1 MGKDTHI
8 FSKNIVIFAKLIPK
22 SMNIAVIISFSLVIV
37 LLLVALIYSRRE
49 LRLSRA
55 ETATEREAARREA
68 DEQESKVEELQNRI
82 VALTAERG
90 EAQTEAERRAVRIEA
105 LETRLADQQR
115 AAEQEREELREQQRL
130 ATEQHKVESE
140 QMQKT
145 MQEQFRNLANDILEE
160 KSRLFRQTN
169 SESIE
174 QLLKP
179 FRDNIADF
187 KLRVET
193 IHRDD
198 VERHGA
204 LKNELKNLMELNRR
218 ITDETNNLTEAIRGN
233 SKVQGDMGE
242 MILTTILDHSN
253 LIRGEHYVVQSNL
266 KDEEG
271 NNLRPD
277 VILNLPEGKRV
288 IIDSKVSLTSY
299 LDYTRAETD
308 IERKSAMA
316 RHIESIRQHIKELS
330 SKEYQRLIDCTPDFV
345 LMFIPIESAFL
356 EAMRE
361 SRDDLWLEAYNRKVI
376 ISSPT
381 NLFAMLKLIDDLWQR
396 DHRNRSTER
405 IAKLGVKLYD
415 QFVRFV
421 GALEGVGKGLNDAKV
436 SYDEAYK
443 RLTSGND
450 NLVRNSERL
459 RQYGIN
465 PKKLLNP
472 NLLDEA
478 DDATAEGEN

>member
-1 MGKDTHI
+1 
-8 FSKNIVIFAKLIPK
+8 
-22 SMNIAVIISFSLVIV
+22 MNIALIISFSLVAV

-55 ETATEREAARREA
+55 ETATEREVARREA
-68 DEQESKVEELQNRI
+68 DEQAARAEELQRRI
-82 VALTAERG
+82 VELTAEKG
-90 EAQTEAERRAVRIEA
+90 EAQTESERRAVRIEA

-115 AAEQEREELREQQRL
+115 AFEHEREQEREQQRATAEQQR
-130 ATEQHKVESE
+130 AEQE
-140 QMQKT
+140 QLQKT

-160 KSRLFRQTN
+160 KSRVFRQTN

-179 FRDNIADF
+179 FRDNITDF
-187 KLRVET
+187 RLRVES

-198 VERHGA
+198 IERHGA
-204 LKNELKNLMELNRR
+204 LKNELKNLMDLNRR

-253 LIRGEHYVVQSNL
+253 LIKGEHYVVQANL

-288 IIDSKVSLTSY
+288 IIDSKVSLTAY
-299 LDYTRAETD
+299 LDYTRAETEA
-308 IERKSAMA
+308 ERASAMA

-330 SKEYQRLIDCTPDFV
+330 RKEYQRLLDCTPDFV

-361 SRDDLWLEAYNRKVI
+361 CRDDLWLEAYNRKVI
-376 ISSPT
+376 LSSPT
-381 NLFAMLKLIDDLWQR
+381 NLFAMLKLVDDLWQR
-396 DHRNRSTER
+396 DNRNRSTER
-405 IAKLGVKLYD
+405 IAQLGTKLYD

-421 GALEGVGKGLNDAKV
+421 GALEGVGKGLGDAQR

-465 PKKLLNP
+465 PKKLLNS
-472 NLLDEA
+472 NLLDA
-478 DDATAEGEN
+478 AEDSSEEQVE

>member
-1 MGKDTHI
+1 
-8 FSKNIVIFAKLIPK
+8 
-22 SMNIAVIISFSLVIV
+22 MNIALIISFSLVAV

-55 ETATEREAARREA
+55 ETATEREVARREA
-68 DEQESKVEELQNRI
+68 DEQAARAEELQRRI
-82 VALTAERG
+82 VELTAEKG
-90 EAQTEAERRAVRIEA
+90 EAQTESERRAVRIEA

-115 AAEQEREELREQQRL
+115 VFEQEREQEREQQR
-130 ATEQHKVESE
+130 ATAEQQRATAE
-140 QMQKT
+140 QQRAEQEQLQKT

-160 KSRLFRQTN
+160 KSRVFRQTN

-179 FRDNIADF
+179 FRDNITDF
-187 KLRVET
+187 RLRVES

-198 VERHGA
+198 LERHGA
-204 LKNELKNLMELNRR
+204 LKNELKNLMDLNRR

-253 LIRGEHYVVQSNL
+253 LIKGEHYVVQANL

-288 IIDSKVSLTSY
+288 IIDSKVSLTAY
-299 LDYTRAETD
+299 LDYTRAETEA
-308 IERKSAMA
+308 ERASAMT

-330 SKEYQRLIDCTPDFV
+330 RKEYHRLLDCTPDFV

-361 SRDDLWLEAYNRKVI
+361 CRDDLWLEAYNRKVI
-376 ISSPT
+376 LSSPT
-381 NLFAMLKLIDDLWQR
+381 NLFAMLKLVDDLWQR
-396 DHRNRSTER
+396 DNRNRSTER
-405 IAKLGVKLYD
+405 IAQLGTKLYD

-421 GALEGVGKGLNDAKV
+421 GALEGVGKGLGDAQR

-465 PKKLLNP
+465 PKKLLNS
-472 NLLDEA
+472 NLLDA
-478 DDATAEGEN
+478 AEDSSEEQVE

>member
-1 MGKDTHI
+1 
-8 FSKNIVIFAKLIPK
+8 
-22 SMNIAVIISFSLVIV
+22 MNIAVIISISLVLL

-55 ETATEREAARREA
+55 ETAIERENARKEA
-68 DEQESKVEELQNRI
+68 DEQLLKVEELQSRI
-82 VALTAERG
+82 VDLTAEKG
-90 EAQTEAERRAVRIEA
+90 EVQTEAERRAVRIEA
-105 LETRLADQQR
+105 LEMRLADQQR
-115 AAEQEREELREQQRL
+115 AFDQEREEIREQQR
-130 ATEQHKVESE
+130 AAAEQQKSETE

-179 FRDNIADF
+179 FRENIADF

-253 LIRGEHYVVQSNL
+253 LIKGEHYVVQANI

-288 IIDSKVSLTSY
+288 IIDSKVSLTAY
-299 LDYTRAETD
+299 LDYTRAETAV
-308 IERKSAMA
+308 ERTAAMA

-330 SKEYQRLIDCTPDFV
+330 RKEYQRLLDCTPDFV

-361 SRDDLWLEAYNRKVI
+361 CRDDLWLEAYNRKVI
-376 ISSPT
+376 LSSPT
-381 NLFAMLKLIDDLWQR
+381 NLFAMLKLVDDLWQR
-396 DHRNRSTER
+396 DNRNRNTER
-405 IAKLGVKLYD
+405 IAQLGVKLYD
-415 QFVRFV
+415 QFVKFV
-421 GALEGVGKGLNDAKV
+421 AAMDGVGKGIGEAQR

-459 RQYGIN
+459 RQYGI
-465 PKKLLNP
+465 KAKQTLNP
-472 NLLDEA
+472 SLIAAATDEEDEDGA
-478 DDATAEGEN
+478 NEE

>member
-1 MGKDTHI
+1 
-8 FSKNIVIFAKLIPK
+8 
-22 SMNIAVIISFSLVIV
+22 
-37 LLLVALIYSRRE
+37 
-49 LRLSRA
+49 
-55 ETATEREAARREA
+55 
-68 DEQESKVEELQNRI
+68 VE
-82 VALTAERG
+82 LTAEKG
-90 EAQTEAERRAVRIEA
+90 EVQTEAERRAVRIEA

-115 AAEQEREELREQQRL
+115 AFEQEREQEREQQR
-130 ATEQHKVESE
+130 ATAELQRAEQE
-140 QMQKT
+140 QLQKT

-160 KSRLFRQTN
+160 KSRVFRQTN

-179 FRDNIADF
+179 FRDNITDF
-187 KLRVET
+187 RLRVES

-198 VERHGA
+198 LERHGA
-204 LKNELKNLMELNRR
+204 LKNELRNLMDLNRR

-253 LIRGEHYVVQSNL
+253 LIKGEHYVVQANL

-277 VILNLPEGKRV
+277 VILNLPDGKRV
-288 IIDSKVSLTSY
+288 IIDSKVSLTAY
-299 LDYTRAETD
+299 LDYTRAETEA
-308 IERKSAMA
+308 ERASAMA

-330 SKEYQRLIDCTPDFV
+330 RKEYHRLLDCTPDFV

-361 SRDDLWLEAYNRKVI
+361 CRDDLWLEAYNRKVI
-376 ISSPT
+376 LSSPT
-381 NLFAMLKLIDDLWQR
+381 NLFAMLKLVDDLWQR
-396 DHRNRSTER
+396 DNRNRSTER
-405 IAKLGVKLYD
+405 IAQLGTKLYD

-421 GALEGVGKGLNDAKV
+421 GALEGVGKGLGDAQR

-465 PKKLLNP
+465 PKKLLNS
-472 NLLDEA
+472 NLLDA
-478 DDATAEGEN
+478 AEDSSEEQVE

>member
-1 MGKDTHI
+1 
-8 FSKNIVIFAKLIPK
+8 
-22 SMNIAVIISFSLVIV
+22 MNIALIISFSLVAV

-55 ETATEREAARREA
+55 ETATEREVARREA
-68 DEQESKVEELQNRI
+68 DEQAARAEELQRRI
-82 VALTAERG
+82 VELTAEKG

-115 AAEQEREELREQQRL
+115 AFEQEREQEREQQR
-130 ATEQHKVESE
+130 ATAEQQRAE
-140 QMQKT
+140 QEQLQKT

-160 KSRLFRQTN
+160 KSRVFRQTN

-179 FRDNIADF
+179 FRDNITDF
-187 KLRVET
+187 RLRVES

-198 VERHGA
+198 LERHGA
-204 LKNELKNLMELNRR
+204 LKNELKNLMDLNRR

-253 LIRGEHYVVQSNL
+253 LIKGEHYVVQANL

-288 IIDSKVSLTSY
+288 IIDSKVSLTAY
-299 LDYTRAETD
+299 LDYTRAETEA
-308 IERKSAMA
+308 ERASAMA

-330 SKEYQRLIDCTPDFV
+330 RKEYHRLLDCTPDFV

-361 SRDDLWLEAYNRKVI
+361 CRDDLWLEAYNRKVI
-376 ISSPT
+376 LSSPT
-381 NLFAMLKLIDDLWQR
+381 NLFAMLKLVDDLWQR
-396 DHRNRSTER
+396 DNRNRSTER
-405 IAKLGVKLYD
+405 IAQLGTKLYD

-421 GALEGVGKGLNDAKV
+421 GALEGVGKGLGDAQR

-465 PKKLLNP
+465 PKKLLNS
-472 NLLDEA
+472 NLLDA
-478 DDATAEGEN
+478 AEDSSGEQVE

>member
-1 MGKDTHI
+1 
-8 FSKNIVIFAKLIPK
+8 
-22 SMNIAVIISFSLVIV
+22 MNIALIISFSLVAV

-55 ETATEREAARREA
+55 ETATEREVARREA
-68 DEQESKVEELQNRI
+68 DEQAARAEELQRRI
-82 VALTAERG
+82 VELTAEKG
-90 EAQTEAERRAVRIEA
+90 EAQTESERRAVRIEA

-115 AAEQEREELREQQRL
+115 VFEQEREQEREQQR
-130 ATEQHKVESE
+130 ATAEQQRAE
-140 QMQKT
+140 QEQLQKT

-160 KSRLFRQTN
+160 KSRVFRQTN

-179 FRDNIADF
+179 FRDNITDF
-187 KLRVET
+187 RLRVES

-198 VERHGA
+198 LERHGA
-204 LKNELKNLMELNRR
+204 LKNELKNLMDLNRR

-253 LIRGEHYVVQSNL
+253 LIKGEHYVVQANL

-288 IIDSKVSLTSY
+288 IIDSKVSLTAY
-299 LDYTRAETD
+299 LDYTRAETEA
-308 IERKSAMA
+308 ERASAMA
-316 RHIESIRQHIKELS
+316 RHIESIRLHIKELS
-330 SKEYQRLIDCTPDFV
+330 RKEYHRLLDCTPDFV

-361 SRDDLWLEAYNRKVI
+361 CRDDLWLEAYNRKVI
-376 ISSPT
+376 LSSPT
-381 NLFAMLKLIDDLWQR
+381 NLFAMLKLVDDLWQR
-396 DHRNRSTER
+396 DNRNRSTER
-405 IAKLGVKLYD
+405 IAQLGTKLYD

-421 GALEGVGKGLNDAKV
+421 GALEGVGKGLGDAQR

-465 PKKLLNP
+465 PKKLLNS
-472 NLLDEA
+472 NLLDA
-478 DDATAEGEN
+478 AEDSSEEQVE

>member
-1 MGKDTHI
+1 
-8 FSKNIVIFAKLIPK
+8 
-22 SMNIAVIISFSLVIV
+22 MNIALIISFSLVAV

-55 ETATEREAARREA
+55 ETANEREVARREA
-68 DEQESKVEELQNRI
+68 DEQAARAEELQRRI
-82 VALTAERG
+82 VELTAEKG

-115 AAEQEREELREQQRL
+115 AFEQEREQEREQQR
-130 ATEQHKVESE
+130 ATAEQQRAE
-140 QMQKT
+140 QEQLQKT

-160 KSRLFRQTN
+160 KSRVFRQTN

-179 FRDNIADF
+179 FRDNITDF
-187 KLRVET
+187 RLRVES

-198 VERHGA
+198 LERHGA
-204 LKNELKNLMELNRR
+204 LKNELKNLMDLNRR

-253 LIRGEHYVVQSNL
+253 LIKGEHYVVQANL

-288 IIDSKVSLTSY
+288 IIDSKVSLTAY
-299 LDYTRAETD
+299 LDYTRAETEA
-308 IERKSAMA
+308 ERASAMT

-330 SKEYQRLIDCTPDFV
+330 RKEYHRLLDCTPDFV

-361 SRDDLWLEAYNRKVI
+361 CRDDLWLEAYNRKVI
-376 ISSPT
+376 LSSPT
-381 NLFAMLKLIDDLWQR
+381 NLFAMLKLVDDLWQR
-396 DHRNRSTER
+396 DNRNRSTER
-405 IAKLGVKLYD
+405 IAQLGTKLYD

-421 GALEGVGKGLNDAKV
+421 GALEGVGKGLGDAQR

-465 PKKLLNP
+465 PKKLLNS
-472 NLLDEA
+472 NLLDA
-478 DDATAEGEN
+478 AEDSSGEQVE

>member
-1 MGKDTHI
+1 
-8 FSKNIVIFAKLIPK
+8 
-22 SMNIAVIISFSLVIV
+22 MNIALIISFLLIVV
-37 LLLVALIYSRRE
+37 LLLAALIYSRRE

-55 ETATEREAARREA
+55 ETVAERDAARRDA
-68 DEQESKVEELQNRI
+68 DEMSARAEELQSRI
-82 VALTAERG
+82 LELTAEKG
-90 EAQTEAERRAVRIEA
+90 EVQTEAERRAVRIEA

-115 AAEQEREELREQQRL
+115 AFEQEREQEREQQRT
-130 ATEQHKVESE
+130 ATEQQRSEME
-140 QMQKT
+140 QMQKA

-179 FRDNIADF
+179 FRDNITDF
-187 KLRVET
+187 RLRVES

-198 VERHGA
+198 LERHGA
-204 LKNELKNLMELNRR
+204 LKNELKNLMDLNRR

-253 LIRGEHYVVQSNL
+253 LIKGEHYVVQANL

-277 VILNLPEGKRV
+277 VILNLPDGKRV
-288 IIDSKVSLTSY
+288 IIDSKVSLTAY
-299 LDYTRAETD
+299 LDYTRAD
-308 IERKSAMA
+308 NDADRASAMA

-330 SKEYQRLIDCTPDFV
+330 RKEYHRLLDCTPDFV

-361 SRDDLWLEAYNRKVI
+361 CRDDLWLEAYNRKVI
-376 ISSPT
+376 LSSPT
-381 NLFAMLKLIDDLWQR
+381 NLFAMLKLVDDLWQR
-396 DHRNRSTER
+396 DNRNRSTER
-405 IAKLGVKLYD
+405 IAQLGVKLYD

-421 GALEGVGKGLNDAKV
+421 GALEGVGKGLGDAQR
-436 SYDEAYK
+436 SYDEAYR
-443 RLTSGND
+443 RLTTGND

-465 PKKLLNP
+465 PKKLLNS
-472 NLLDEA
+472 NLLDA
-478 DDATAEGEN
+478 AEDQTE

>member
-1 MGKDTHI
+1 
-8 FSKNIVIFAKLIPK
+8 
-22 SMNIAVIISFSLVIV
+22 MNIALIISFSLVAV

-55 ETATEREAARREA
+55 ETATEREVARREA
-68 DEQESKVEELQNRI
+68 DEQAARAEELQRRI
-82 VALTAERG
+82 VELTAEKG

-115 AAEQEREELREQQRL
+115 AFEQEREQEREQQR
-130 ATEQHKVESE
+130 ATAEQQRAENE
-140 QMQKT
+140 QLQKT

-160 KSRLFRQTN
+160 KSRVFRQTN

-179 FRDNIADF
+179 FRDNITDF
-187 KLRVET
+187 RLRVES

-198 VERHGA
+198 LERHGA
-204 LKNELKNLMELNRR
+204 LKNELKNLMDLNRR

-253 LIRGEHYVVQSNL
+253 LIKGEHYVVQTNL
-266 KDEEG
+266 KDEAG

-288 IIDSKVSLTSY
+288 IIDSKVSLTAY
-299 LDYTRAETD
+299 LDYTRAETEA
-308 IERKSAMA
+308 ERASAMA

-330 SKEYQRLIDCTPDFV
+330 RKEYHRLLDCTPDFV

-361 SRDDLWLEAYNRKVI
+361 CRDDLWLEAYNRKVI
-376 ISSPT
+376 LSSPT
-381 NLFAMLKLIDDLWQR
+381 NLFAMLKLVDDLWQR
-396 DHRNRSTER
+396 DNRNRSTER
-405 IAKLGVKLYD
+405 IAQLGTKLYD

-421 GALEGVGKGLNDAKV
+421 GALEGVGKGLGDAQR

-465 PKKLLNP
+465 PKKLLNS
-472 NLLDEA
+472 NLLDA
-478 DDATAEGEN
+478 AEDSSEEQVE

>member
-1 MGKDTHI
+1 
-8 FSKNIVIFAKLIPK
+8 
-22 SMNIAVIISFSLVIV
+22 MNIALIISFSLVAV

-55 ETATEREAARREA
+55 ETATEREVARREA
-68 DEQESKVEELQNRI
+68 DEQAARAEELQRRI
-82 VALTAERG
+82 VELTAEKG
-90 EAQTEAERRAVRIEA
+90 EVQTEAERRTVRIEA

-115 AAEQEREELREQQRL
+115 AFEQEREQEREQQR
-130 ATEQHKVESE
+130 ATAEQQRAE
-140 QMQKT
+140 QEQLQKT

-160 KSRLFRQTN
+160 KSRVFRQTN

-179 FRDNIADF
+179 FRDNITDF
-187 KLRVET
+187 RLRVES

-198 VERHGA
+198 LERHGA
-204 LKNELKNLMELNRR
+204 LKNELKNLMDLNRR

-253 LIRGEHYVVQSNL
+253 LIKGEHYVVQANL

-288 IIDSKVSLTSY
+288 IIDSKVSLTAY
-299 LDYTRAETD
+299 LDYTRAETEA
-308 IERKSAMA
+308 ERASAMT

-330 SKEYQRLIDCTPDFV
+330 RKEYHRLLDCTPDFV

-361 SRDDLWLEAYNRKVI
+361 CRDDLWLEAYNRKVI
-376 ISSPT
+376 LSSPT
-381 NLFAMLKLIDDLWQR
+381 NLFAMLKLVDDLWQR
-396 DHRNRSTER
+396 DNRNRSTER
-405 IAKLGVKLYD
+405 IAQLGTKLYD

-421 GALEGVGKGLNDAKV
+421 GALEGVGKGLGDAQR

-465 PKKLLNP
+465 PKKLLNS
-472 NLLDEA
+472 NLLDA
-478 DDATAEGEN
+478 AEDSSGEQVE

>member
-1 MGKDTHI
+1 
-8 FSKNIVIFAKLIPK
+8 
-22 SMNIAVIISFSLVIV
+22 MNIALIISFSLVAV

-55 ETATEREAARREA
+55 ETATEREVARREA
-68 DEQESKVEELQNRI
+68 DEQAARAEELQRRI
-82 VALTAERG
+82 VELTAEKG
-90 EAQTEAERRAVRIEA
+90 EAQTESERRAVRIEA

-115 AAEQEREELREQQRL
+115 AFEQEREQEREQQR
-130 ATEQHKVESE
+130 ATAEQQRAE
-140 QMQKT
+140 QEQLQKT

-160 KSRLFRQTN
+160 KSRVFRQTN

-179 FRDNIADF
+179 FRDNITDF
-187 KLRVET
+187 RLRIES

-198 VERHGA
+198 LERHGA
-204 LKNELKNLMELNRR
+204 LKNELKNLMDLNRR

-253 LIRGEHYVVQSNL
+253 LIKGEHYVVQANL

-288 IIDSKVSLTSY
+288 IIDSKVSLTAY
-299 LDYTRAETD
+299 LDYTRAETEA
-308 IERKSAMA
+308 ERASAMA

-330 SKEYQRLIDCTPDFV
+330 RKEYHRLLDCTPDFV

-361 SRDDLWLEAYNRKVI
+361 CRDDLWLEAYNRKVI
-376 ISSPT
+376 LSSPT
-381 NLFAMLKLIDDLWQR
+381 NLFAMLKLVDDLWQR
-396 DHRNRSTER
+396 DNRNRSTER
-405 IAKLGVKLYD
+405 IAQLGTKLYD

-421 GALEGVGKGLNDAKV
+421 GALEGVGKGLGDAQR

-465 PKKLLNP
+465 PKKLLNS
-472 NLLDEA
+472 NLLDA
-478 DDATAEGEN
+478 AEDSSEEQVE

>member
-1 MGKDTHI
+1 
-8 FSKNIVIFAKLIPK
+8 
-22 SMNIAVIISFSLVIV
+22 MNIALIISFSLVAV

-55 ETATEREAARREA
+55 ETATEREVARREA
-68 DEQESKVEELQNRI
+68 DEQAARAEELQRRI
-82 VALTAERG
+82 VELTAEKG
-90 EAQTEAERRAVRIEA
+90 EVQTEAERRAVRIEA

-115 AAEQEREELREQQRL
+115 AFEQEREQEREQQR
-130 ATEQHKVESE
+130 ATAEQQRAE
-140 QMQKT
+140 QEQLQKT

-160 KSRLFRQTN
+160 KSRVFRQTN

-179 FRDNIADF
+179 FRDNITDF
-187 KLRVET
+187 RLRVES

-198 VERHGA
+198 LERHGA
-204 LKNELKNLMELNRR
+204 LKNELKNLMDLNRR

-253 LIRGEHYVVQSNL
+253 LIKGEHYVVQANL

-288 IIDSKVSLTSY
+288 IIDSKVSLTAY
-299 LDYTRAETD
+299 LDYTRAETEA
-308 IERKSAMA
+308 ERASAMA

-330 SKEYQRLIDCTPDFV
+330 RKEYHRLLDCTPDFV

-361 SRDDLWLEAYNRKVI
+361 CRDDLWLEAYNRKVI
-376 ISSPT
+376 LSSPT
-381 NLFAMLKLIDDLWQR
+381 NLFAMLKLVDDLWQR
-396 DHRNRSTER
+396 DNRNRSTER
-405 IAKLGVKLYD
+405 IAQLGTKLYD

-421 GALEGVGKGLNDAKV
+421 GALEGVGKGLGDAQR

-465 PKKLLNP
+465 PKKLLNS
-472 NLLDEA
+472 NLLDA
-478 DDATAEGEN
+478 AEDSSGELVE

>member
-1 MGKDTHI
+1 
-8 FSKNIVIFAKLIPK
+8 
-22 SMNIAVIISFSLVIV
+22 MNIALIISFSIVVV

-49 LRLSRA
+49 LRQSRA
-55 ETATEREAARREA
+55 ETATEREVARREA
-68 DEQESKVEELQNRI
+68 DEQAARAEELQERI
-82 VALTAERG
+82 VELTAAKG

-105 LETRLADQQR
+105 LEARLEDQQR
-115 AAEQEREELREQQRL
+115 AFEQEREEQREQQRV
-130 ATEQHKVESE
+130 AAEQQRAEQEQLQKV
-140 QMQKT
+140 
-145 MQEQFRNLANDILEE
+145 MQEQFRNLASDILEE

-253 LIRGEHYVVQSNL
+253 LIKGEHYVVQANL
-266 KDEEG
+266 KDEAG

-288 IIDSKVSLTSY
+288 VIDSKVSLTAY

-308 IERKSAMA
+308 VERTSAMA

-330 SKEYQRLIDCTPDFV
+330 RKEYQRLLDCTPDFV
-345 LMFIPIESAFL
+345 LMFVPIESAFL

-361 SRDDLWLEAYNRKVI
+361 CRDDLWLEAYNRKVI
-376 ISSPT
+376 LSSPT
-381 NLFAMLKLIDDLWQR
+381 NLFAMLKLVDDLWQR
-396 DHRNRSTER
+396 DNRNRSTER
-405 IAKLGVKLYD
+405 IAQLGTKLYD

-421 GALEGVGKGLNDAKV
+421 GALEGVGKGLGEAQRN
-436 SYDEAYK
+436 YDEAYK

-465 PKKLLNP
+465 PKKLLNA
-472 NLLDEA
+472 NLLDA
-478 DDATAEGEN
+478 AEESAEVSSESAES

>member
-1 MGKDTHI
+1 
-8 FSKNIVIFAKLIPK
+8 
-22 SMNIAVIISFSLVIV
+22 MNIALIISFSLVAV

-55 ETATEREAARREA
+55 ETATEREVARREA
-68 DEQESKVEELQNRI
+68 DEQAARAEELQRRI
-82 VALTAERG
+82 VELTAEKG
-90 EAQTEAERRAVRIEA
+90 EVQTESERRAVRIEA

-115 AAEQEREELREQQRL
+115 AFEQEREQEREQQR
-130 ATEQHKVESE
+130 ATAEQQRAE
-140 QMQKT
+140 QEQLQKT

-160 KSRLFRQTN
+160 KSRVFRQTN

-179 FRDNIADF
+179 FRDNITDF
-187 KLRVET
+187 RLRVES

-198 VERHGA
+198 LERHGA
-204 LKNELKNLMELNRR
+204 LKNELKNLMDLNRR

-253 LIRGEHYVVQSNL
+253 LIKGEHYVVQANL

-277 VILNLPEGKRV
+277 VILNLPDGKRV
-288 IIDSKVSLTSY
+288 IIDSKVSLTAY
-299 LDYTRAETD
+299 LDYTRAETEA
-308 IERKSAMA
+308 ERASAMA

-330 SKEYQRLIDCTPDFV
+330 RKEYHRLLDCTPDFV

-361 SRDDLWLEAYNRKVI
+361 CRDDLWLEAYNRKVI
-376 ISSPT
+376 LSSPT
-381 NLFAMLKLIDDLWQR
+381 NLFAMLKLVDDLWQR
-396 DHRNRSTER
+396 DNRNRSTER
-405 IAKLGVKLYD
+405 IAQLGTKLYD

-421 GALEGVGKGLNDAKV
+421 GALEGVGKGLGDAQR

-465 PKKLLNP
+465 PKKLLNS
-472 NLLDEA
+472 NLLDA
-478 DDATAEGEN
+478 AEDSSGEQVE

>member
-1 MGKDTHI
+1 
-8 FSKNIVIFAKLIPK
+8 
-22 SMNIAVIISFSLVIV
+22 MNIAIIISFSVVVV
-37 LLLVALIYSRRE
+37 LLLVALIYSRSE
-49 LRLSRA
+49 LRAARA
-55 ETATEREAARREA
+55 ETSAEREAARREA
-68 DEQESKVEELQNRI
+68 DEQEQKVDELQARI
-82 VALTAERG
+82 VELTAEKG
-90 EAQTEAERRAVRIEA
+90 EVQTEAERRAVRIEA

-115 AAEQEREELREQQRL
+115 AADSEREQQR
-130 ATEQHKVESE
+130 EQQQLMAE
-140 QMQKT
+140 QQKAEAEQLQRT

-179 FRDNIADF
+179 FRDNITDF
-187 KLRVET
+187 RLRVES

-253 LIRGEHYVVQSNL
+253 LIKGEHYVVQANL

-288 IIDSKVSLTSY
+288 VIDSKVSLTAY
-299 LDYTRAETD
+299 LDYTRAENEA
-308 IERKSAMA
+308 ERASAMA

-330 SKEYQRLIDCTPDFV
+330 SKSYQRLLDCTPDFV
-345 LMFIPIESAFL
+345 LMFVPIESAFL

-361 SRDDLWLEAYNRKVI
+361 CRDDLWLEAYNRKVI
-376 ISSPT
+376 LSSPT
-381 NLFAMLKLIDDLWQR
+381 NLFAMLKLVDDLWQR
-396 DHRNRSTER
+396 DNRNRNTER
-405 IAKLGVKLYD
+405 IAQLGVKLYD

-421 GALEGVGKGLNDAKV
+421 GALEGVGKGLKDAQS
-436 SYDEAYK
+436 SYEEAHK

-459 RQYGIN
+459 RQYGIK
-465 PKKLLNP
+465 PKQLLNT
-472 NLLDEA
+472 NLLDAAEA
-478 DDATAEGEN
+478 QDE

>member
-1 MGKDTHI
+1 
-8 FSKNIVIFAKLIPK
+8 
-22 SMNIAVIISFSLVIV
+22 MNIALIISFSLVAV

-55 ETATEREAARREA
+55 ETATEREVARREA
-68 DEQESKVEELQNRI
+68 DEQAARAEELQRRI
-82 VALTAERG
+82 VELTAEKG

-115 AAEQEREELREQQRL
+115 AFEQEREQEREQQR
-130 ATEQHKVESE
+130 ATAELQRAEQE
-140 QMQKT
+140 QLQKT

-179 FRDNIADF
+179 FRDNITDF
-187 KLRVET
+187 RLKVES
-193 IHRDD
+193 IHRDE

-253 LIRGEHYVVQSNL
+253 LIKGEHYVVQANL

-288 IIDSKVSLTSY
+288 IIDSKVSLTAY
-299 LDYTRAETD
+299 LDYTRAENAAD
-308 IERKSAMA
+308 RALAMT

-330 SKEYQRLIDCTPDFV
+330 RKEYHRLLDCTPDFV

-361 SRDDLWLEAYNRKVI
+361 CRDDLWLEAYNRKVI
-376 ISSPT
+376 LSSPT
-381 NLFAMLKLIDDLWQR
+381 NLFAMLKLVDDLWQR
-396 DHRNRSTER
+396 DNRNRSTER
-405 IAKLGVKLYD
+405 IAQLGTKLYD

-421 GALEGVGKGLNDAKV
+421 GALEGVGKGLGEAQR

-465 PKKLLNP
+465 PKKLLNS
-472 NLLDEA
+472 NLLDA
-478 DDATAEGEN
+478 AEDSSEEQVE

>member
-1 MGKDTHI
+1 
-8 FSKNIVIFAKLIPK
+8 
-22 SMNIAVIISFSLVIV
+22 MNIALIISFSIVVV

-49 LRLSRA
+49 LRQSRA
-55 ETATEREAARREA
+55 ETATEREVARREA
-68 DEQESKVEELQNRI
+68 DEQAVRAEELQERI
-82 VALTAERG
+82 VELTAAKG

-105 LETRLADQQR
+105 LEARLEDQQR
-115 AAEQEREELREQQRL
+115 AFEQEREEQREQQRV
-130 ATEQHKVESE
+130 AAEQQRAEQEQLQKV
-140 QMQKT
+140 
-145 MQEQFRNLANDILEE
+145 MQEQFRNLASDILEE
-160 KSRLFRQTN
+160 KSRVFRQTN

-253 LIRGEHYVVQSNL
+253 LIKGEHYVVQANL
-266 KDEEG
+266 KDEAG

-288 IIDSKVSLTSY
+288 VIDSKVSLTAY

-308 IERKSAMA
+308 VERTSAMA

-330 SKEYQRLIDCTPDFV
+330 RKEYQRLLDCTPDFV
-345 LMFIPIESAFL
+345 LMFVPIESAFL

-361 SRDDLWLEAYNRKVI
+361 CRDDLWLEAYNRKVI
-376 ISSPT
+376 LSSPT
-381 NLFAMLKLIDDLWQR
+381 NLFAMLKLVDDLWQR
-396 DHRNRSTER
+396 DNRNRSTER
-405 IAKLGVKLYD
+405 IAQLGVKLYD

-421 GALEGVGKGLNDAKV
+421 GALEGVGKGLGEAQRN
-436 SYDEAYK
+436 YDEAYK

-465 PKKLLNP
+465 PKKLLNA
-472 NLLDEA
+472 NLLDA
-478 DDATAEGEN
+478 AEESAEVSSESAES

>member
-1 MGKDTHI
+1 
-8 FSKNIVIFAKLIPK
+8 
-22 SMNIAVIISFSLVIV
+22 MNIALIISFSLVAV

-55 ETATEREAARREA
+55 ETATEREVARREA
-68 DEQESKVEELQNRI
+68 DEQAARAEELQRRI
-82 VALTAERG
+82 VELTAEKG
-90 EAQTEAERRAVRIEA
+90 EAQTESERRAVRIEA

-115 AAEQEREELREQQRL
+115 AFEQEREQEREQQR
-130 ATEQHKVESE
+130 ATAEQQRAE
-140 QMQKT
+140 QEQLQKT

-160 KSRLFRQTN
+160 KSRVFRQTN

-179 FRDNIADF
+179 FRDNITDF
-187 KLRVET
+187 RLRVES

-198 VERHGA
+198 LERHGA
-204 LKNELKNLMELNRR
+204 LKNELKNLMDLNRR

-253 LIRGEHYVVQSNL
+253 LIKGEHYVVQANL

-288 IIDSKVSLTSY
+288 IIDSKVSLTAY
-299 LDYTRAETD
+299 LDYTRAETEA
-308 IERKSAMA
+308 ERASAMT

-330 SKEYQRLIDCTPDFV
+330 RKEYHRLLDCTPDFV

-361 SRDDLWLEAYNRKVI
+361 CRDDLWLEAYNRKVI
-376 ISSPT
+376 LSSPT
-381 NLFAMLKLIDDLWQR
+381 NLFAMLKLVDDLWQR
-396 DHRNRSTER
+396 DNRNRSTER
-405 IAKLGVKLYD
+405 IAQLGTKLYD

-421 GALEGVGKGLNDAKV
+421 GALEGVGKGLGDAQR

-465 PKKLLNP
+465 PKKLLNS
-472 NLLDEA
+472 NLLDA
-478 DDATAEGEN
+478 AEDSSEEQVG

>member
-1 MGKDTHI
+1 
-8 FSKNIVIFAKLIPK
+8 
-22 SMNIAVIISFSLVIV
+22 MNIALIISFSLVAV

-55 ETATEREAARREA
+55 ETATEREVARREA
-68 DEQESKVEELQNRI
+68 DEQAARAEELQRRI
-82 VALTAERG
+82 VELTAEKG
-90 EAQTEAERRAVRIEA
+90 EAQTESERRAVRIEA

-115 AAEQEREELREQQRL
+115 AFEQEREQEREQQR
-130 ATEQHKVESE
+130 ATAEQQRAE
-140 QMQKT
+140 QEQLQKT

-160 KSRLFRQTN
+160 KSRVFRQTN

-179 FRDNIADF
+179 FRDNITDF
-187 KLRVET
+187 RLRVES

-198 VERHGA
+198 LERHGA
-204 LKNELKNLMELNRR
+204 LKNELKNLMDLNRR

-253 LIRGEHYVVQSNL
+253 LIKGEHYVVQANL

-288 IIDSKVSLTSY
+288 IIDSKVSLTAY
-299 LDYTRAETD
+299 LDYTRAETEA
-308 IERKSAMA
+308 ERASAMA

-330 SKEYQRLIDCTPDFV
+330 RKEYQRLLDCTPDFV
-345 LMFIPIESAFL
+345 LMFVPIESAFL

-361 SRDDLWLEAYNRKVI
+361 CRDDLWLEAYNRKVI
-376 ISSPT
+376 LSSPT
-381 NLFAMLKLIDDLWQR
+381 NLFAMLKLVDDLWQR
-396 DHRNRSTER
+396 DNRNRSTER
-405 IAKLGVKLYD
+405 IAQLGTKLYD

-421 GALEGVGKGLNDAKV
+421 GALEGVGKGLGDAQR

-465 PKKLLNP
+465 PKKLLNS
-472 NLLDEA
+472 NLLDA
-478 DDATAEGEN
+478 AEDSSEEQVE

>member
-1 MGKDTHI
+1 
-8 FSKNIVIFAKLIPK
+8 
-22 SMNIAVIISFSLVIV
+22 MNIALIISFSLVAV

-55 ETATEREAARREA
+55 ETATEREVARREA
-68 DEQESKVEELQNRI
+68 DEQAARAEELQNRI
-82 VALTAERG
+82 VELTAEKG

-115 AAEQEREELREQQRL
+115 AFEQEREQEREQQR
-130 ATEQHKVESE
+130 ATAEQQRAENE
-140 QMQKT
+140 QLQKT

-160 KSRLFRQTN
+160 KSRVFRQTN

-179 FRDNIADF
+179 FRDNITDF
-187 KLRVET
+187 RLRVES

-198 VERHGA
+198 LERHGA
-204 LKNELKNLMELNRR
+204 LKNELKNLMDLNRR

-253 LIRGEHYVVQSNL
+253 LIKGEHYVVQANL

-288 IIDSKVSLTSY
+288 IIDSKVSLTAY
-299 LDYTRAETD
+299 LDYTRAETEA
-308 IERKSAMA
+308 ERASAMA

-330 SKEYQRLIDCTPDFV
+330 RKEYHRLLDCTPDFV

-361 SRDDLWLEAYNRKVI
+361 CRDDLWLEAYNRKVI
-376 ISSPT
+376 LSSPT
-381 NLFAMLKLIDDLWQR
+381 NLFAMLKLVDDLWQR
-396 DHRNRSTER
+396 DNRNRSTER
-405 IAKLGVKLYD
+405 IAQLGTKLYD

-421 GALEGVGKGLNDAKV
+421 GALEGVGKGLGDAQR

-465 PKKLLNP
+465 PKKLLNS
-472 NLLDEA
+472 NLLDA
-478 DDATAEGEN
+478 AEDSSGEQVE

>member
-1 MGKDTHI
+1 
-8 FSKNIVIFAKLIPK
+8 
-22 SMNIAVIISFSLVIV
+22 
-37 LLLVALIYSRRE
+37 LIYSRRE

-55 ETATEREAARREA
+55 ETATEREVARREA
-68 DEQESKVEELQNRI
+68 DEQAARAEELQRRI
-82 VALTAERG
+82 VELTAEKG
-90 EAQTEAERRAVRIEA
+90 EVQTEAERRAVRIEA

-115 AAEQEREELREQQRL
+115 AFESEREQEREQQRATAEQQR
-130 ATEQHKVESE
+130 AEQE
-140 QMQKT
+140 QLQKT

-160 KSRLFRQTN
+160 KSRVFRQTN

-179 FRDNIADF
+179 FRDNITDF
-187 KLRVET
+187 RLRVES

-198 VERHGA
+198 LERHGA
-204 LKNELKNLMELNRR
+204 LKNELKNLMDLNRR

-253 LIRGEHYVVQSNL
+253 LIKGEHYVVQANL

-288 IIDSKVSLTSY
+288 IIDSKVSLTAY
-299 LDYTRAETD
+299 LDYTRAETEA
-308 IERKSAMA
+308 ERASAMA

-330 SKEYQRLIDCTPDFV
+330 RKEYHRLLDCTPDFV

-361 SRDDLWLEAYNRKVI
+361 CRDDLWLEAYNRKVI
-376 ISSPT
+376 LSSPT
-381 NLFAMLKLIDDLWQR
+381 NLFAMLKLVDDLWQR
-396 DHRNRSTER
+396 DNRNRSTER
-405 IAKLGVKLYD
+405 IAQLGTKLYD

-421 GALEGVGKGLNDAKV
+421 GALEGVGKGLGDAQR

-465 PKKLLNP
+465 PKKLLNS
-472 NLLDEA
+472 NLLDA
-478 DDATAEGEN
+478 AEDSSEEQVG

>member
-1 MGKDTHI
+1 
-8 FSKNIVIFAKLIPK
+8 
-22 SMNIAVIISFSLVIV
+22 MNIALIISFSLVVV

-55 ETATEREAARREA
+55 ETATEREVARREA
-68 DEQESKVEELQNRI
+68 DEQSTRAEELQRRI
-82 VALTAERG
+82 VELTAEKG
-90 EAQTEAERRAVRIEA
+90 EVQTESERRAVRIEA

-115 AAEQEREELREQQRL
+115 AFESEREQEREQQRATAEQQRI
-130 ATEQHKVESE
+130 EQERL
-140 QMQKT
+140 QKT

-179 FRDNIADF
+179 FRDNITDF
-187 KLRVET
+187 RLKVES

-198 VERHGA
+198 LERHGA

-253 LIRGEHYVVQSNL
+253 LIKGEHYVVQANL

-288 IIDSKVSLTSY
+288 IIDSKVSLTAY

-308 IERKSAMA
+308 AERTSAMI

-330 SKEYQRLIDCTPDFV
+330 RKEYQRLLDCTPDFV
-345 LMFIPIESAFL
+345 LMFVPIESAFL

-361 SRDDLWLEAYNRKVI
+361 CRDDLWLEAYNRKVI
-376 ISSPT
+376 LSSPT
-381 NLFAMLKLIDDLWQR
+381 NLFAMLKLVDDLWQR
-396 DHRNRSTER
+396 DNRNRSTER
-405 IAKLGVKLYD
+405 IAQLGTKLYD

-421 GALEGVGKGLNDAKV
+421 GALEGVGKGLGEAQR

-443 RLTSGND
+443 RLTLGND

-465 PKKLLNP
+465 PKKLLNS
-472 NLLDEA
+472 NLLDAAE
-478 DDATAEGEN
+478 DASGEQVE

>member
-1 MGKDTHI
+1 
-8 FSKNIVIFAKLIPK
+8 
-22 SMNIAVIISFSLVIV
+22 MNIALIISFLLIVV
-37 LLLVALIYSRRE
+37 LLLAALIYSRRE

-55 ETATEREAARREA
+55 ETVAERDAARRDA
-68 DEQESKVEELQNRI
+68 DEMSARAEELQSRI
-82 VALTAERG
+82 LELTAEKG
-90 EAQTEAERRAVRIEA
+90 EVQTEAERRAVRIEA

-115 AAEQEREELREQQRL
+115 AFEQEREQEREQQRT
-130 ATEQHKVESE
+130 ATEQQRSEME
-140 QMQKT
+140 QMQKA

-160 KSRLFRQTN
+160 KSRLFRQAN

-179 FRDNIADF
+179 FRDNITDF
-187 KLRVET
+187 RLRVES

-198 VERHGA
+198 LERHGA
-204 LKNELKNLMELNRR
+204 LKNELKNLMDLNRR
-218 ITDETNNLTEAIRGN
+218 ITDETNNLTEAIRGS

-253 LIRGEHYVVQSNL
+253 LIKGEHYVVQANL

-277 VILNLPEGKRV
+277 VILNLPDGKRV
-288 IIDSKVSLTSY
+288 IIDSKVSLTAY
-299 LDYTRAETD
+299 LDYTRAEND
-308 IERKSAMA
+308 ADRASAMA

-330 SKEYQRLIDCTPDFV
+330 RKEYHRLLDCTPDFV

-361 SRDDLWLEAYNRKVI
+361 CRDDLWLEAYNRKVI
-376 ISSPT
+376 LSSPT
-381 NLFAMLKLIDDLWQR
+381 NLFAMLKLVDDLWQR
-396 DHRNRSTER
+396 DNRNRSTER
-405 IAKLGVKLYD
+405 IAQLGVKLYD

-421 GALEGVGKGLNDAKV
+421 GALEGVGKGLGDAQR
-436 SYDEAYK
+436 SYDEAYR
-443 RLTSGND
+443 RLTTGND

-465 PKKLLNP
+465 PKKLLNS
-472 NLLDEA
+472 NLLDA
-478 DDATAEGEN
+478 AEDQAE

>member
-1 MGKDTHI
+1 
-8 FSKNIVIFAKLIPK
+8 
-22 SMNIAVIISFSLVIV
+22 MNIALIISFSLVAV

-55 ETATEREAARREA
+55 ETATEREVARREA
-68 DEQESKVEELQNRI
+68 DEQAARAEELQRRI
-82 VALTAERG
+82 VELTAEKG
-90 EAQTEAERRAVRIEA
+90 EVQTEAERRAVRIEA

-115 AAEQEREELREQQRL
+115 AFEQEREQEREQQR
-130 ATEQHKVESE
+130 ATAELQRAEQE
-140 QMQKT
+140 QLQKT

-160 KSRLFRQTN
+160 KSRVFRQTN

-179 FRDNIADF
+179 FRDNITDF
-187 KLRVET
+187 RLRVES

-198 VERHGA
+198 LERHGA
-204 LKNELKNLMELNRR
+204 LKNELKNLMDLNRR

-253 LIRGEHYVVQSNL
+253 LIKGEHYVVQANL

-288 IIDSKVSLTSY
+288 IIDSKVSLTAY
-299 LDYTRAETD
+299 LDYTRAETEA
-308 IERKSAMA
+308 ERASAMT

-330 SKEYQRLIDCTPDFV
+330 RKEYHRLLDCTPDFV

-361 SRDDLWLEAYNRKVI
+361 CRDDLWLEAYNRKVI
-376 ISSPT
+376 LSSPT
-381 NLFAMLKLIDDLWQR
+381 NLFAMLKLVDDLWQR
-396 DHRNRSTER
+396 DNRNRSTER
-405 IAKLGVKLYD
+405 IAQLGTKLYD

-421 GALEGVGKGLNDAKV
+421 GALEGVGKGLGDAQR

-465 PKKLLNP
+465 PKKLLNS
-472 NLLDEA
+472 NLLDA
-478 DDATAEGEN
+478 AEDSSGEQVE

>member
-1 MGKDTHI
+1 
-8 FSKNIVIFAKLIPK
+8 
-22 SMNIAVIISFSLVIV
+22 MNIALIISFSLVAV

-55 ETATEREAARREA
+55 ETATEREVARREA
-68 DEQESKVEELQNRI
+68 DEQAARAEELQQRI
-82 VALTAERG
+82 VELTAEKG

-115 AAEQEREELREQQRL
+115 AFEQEREQEREQQR
-130 ATEQHKVESE
+130 ATAEQQRAE
-140 QMQKT
+140 QEQLQKT

-160 KSRLFRQTN
+160 KSRVFRQTN

-179 FRDNIADF
+179 FRDNITDF
-187 KLRVET
+187 RLRVES

-198 VERHGA
+198 LERHGA
-204 LKNELKNLMELNRR
+204 LKNELKNLMDLNRR

-253 LIRGEHYVVQSNL
+253 LIKGEHYVVQANL

-288 IIDSKVSLTSY
+288 IIDSKVSLTAY
-299 LDYTRAETD
+299 LDYTRAETEA
-308 IERKSAMA
+308 ERASAMT

-330 SKEYQRLIDCTPDFV
+330 RKEYHRLLDCTPDFV

-361 SRDDLWLEAYNRKVI
+361 CRDDLWLEAYNRKVI
-376 ISSPT
+376 LSSPT
-381 NLFAMLKLIDDLWQR
+381 NLFAMLKLVDDLWQR
-396 DHRNRSTER
+396 DNRNRSTER
-405 IAKLGVKLYD
+405 IAQLGTKLYD

-421 GALEGVGKGLNDAKV
+421 GALEGVGKGLGDAQR

-465 PKKLLNP
+465 PKKLLNS
-472 NLLDEA
+472 NLLDA
-478 DDATAEGEN
+478 AEDSSEEQVE

>member
-1 MGKDTHI
+1 
-8 FSKNIVIFAKLIPK
+8 
-22 SMNIAVIISFSLVIV
+22 MNIALIISFSLVAV

-55 ETATEREAARREA
+55 ETATEREVARREA
-68 DEQESKVEELQNRI
+68 DEQAARAEELQRRI
-82 VALTAERG
+82 VELTAEKG
-90 EAQTEAERRAVRIEA
+90 EAQTESERRAVRIEA

-115 AAEQEREELREQQRL
+115 AFELEREQEREQQRATAEQQR
-130 ATEQHKVESE
+130 AEQE
-140 QMQKT
+140 QLQKT

-160 KSRLFRQTN
+160 KSRVFRQTN

-179 FRDNIADF
+179 FRDNITDF
-187 KLRVET
+187 RLRVES

-198 VERHGA
+198 LERHGA
-204 LKNELKNLMELNRR
+204 LKNELKNLMDLNRR

-253 LIRGEHYVVQSNL
+253 LIKGEHYVVQANL

-288 IIDSKVSLTSY
+288 IIDSKVSLTAY
-299 LDYTRAETD
+299 LDYTRAETEA
-308 IERKSAMA
+308 ERASAMA
-316 RHIESIRQHIKELS
+316 RHIESIRLHIKELS
-330 SKEYQRLIDCTPDFV
+330 RKEYHRLLDCTPDFV

-361 SRDDLWLEAYNRKVI
+361 CRDDLWLEAYNRKVI
-376 ISSPT
+376 LSSPT
-381 NLFAMLKLIDDLWQR
+381 NLFAMLKLVDDLWQR
-396 DHRNRSTER
+396 DNRNRSTER
-405 IAKLGVKLYD
+405 IAQLGTKLYD

-421 GALEGVGKGLNDAKV
+421 GALEGVGKGLGDAQR

-465 PKKLLNP
+465 PKKLLNS
-472 NLLDEA
+472 NLLDA
-478 DDATAEGEN
+478 AEDSSEEQVE

>member
-1 MGKDTHI
+1 
-8 FSKNIVIFAKLIPK
+8 
-22 SMNIAVIISFSLVIV
+22 MNIALIISFSLVAV

-55 ETATEREAARREA
+55 ETATEREVARREA
-68 DEQESKVEELQNRI
+68 DEQAARAEELQRRI
-82 VALTAERG
+82 VELTAEKG
-90 EAQTEAERRAVRIEA
+90 EVQTESERRAVRIEA

-115 AAEQEREELREQQRL
+115 AFEQEREQEREQQR
-130 ATEQHKVESE
+130 ATAEQQRAE
-140 QMQKT
+140 QEQLQKT

-160 KSRLFRQTN
+160 KSRVFRQTN

-179 FRDNIADF
+179 FRDNITDF
-187 KLRVET
+187 RLRVES

-198 VERHGA
+198 LERHGA
-204 LKNELKNLMELNRR
+204 LKNELKNLMDLNRR

-253 LIRGEHYVVQSNL
+253 LIKGEHYVVQANL

-288 IIDSKVSLTSY
+288 IIDSKVSLTAY
-299 LDYTRAETD
+299 LDYTRAETEA
-308 IERKSAMA
+308 ERASAMA

-330 SKEYQRLIDCTPDFV
+330 RKEYQRLLDCTPDFV

-361 SRDDLWLEAYNRKVI
+361 CRDDLWLEAYNRKVI
-376 ISSPT
+376 LSSPT
-381 NLFAMLKLIDDLWQR
+381 NLFAMLKLVDDLWQR
-396 DHRNRSTER
+396 DNRNRSTER
-405 IAKLGVKLYD
+405 IAQLGTKLYD

-421 GALEGVGKGLNDAKV
+421 GALEGVGKGLGDAQR

-465 PKKLLNP
+465 PKKLLNS
-472 NLLDEA
+472 NLLDA
-478 DDATAEGEN
+478 AEDSSEEQVE

>member
-1 MGKDTHI
+1 
-8 FSKNIVIFAKLIPK
+8 
-22 SMNIAVIISFSLVIV
+22 MNIALIISFSLVAV

-55 ETATEREAARREA
+55 ETATEREVARREA
-68 DEQESKVEELQNRI
+68 DEQAARAEELQRRI
-82 VALTAERG
+82 VELTAEKG
-90 EAQTEAERRAVRIEA
+90 EAQTESERRAVRIEA

-115 AAEQEREELREQQRL
+115 AFEQEREQEREQQR
-130 ATEQHKVESE
+130 ATAEQQRAE
-140 QMQKT
+140 QEQLQKT

-160 KSRLFRQTN
+160 KSRVFRQTN

-179 FRDNIADF
+179 FRDNITDF
-187 KLRVET
+187 RLRVES

-198 VERHGA
+198 LERHGA
-204 LKNELKNLMELNRR
+204 LKNELKNLMDLNRR

-253 LIRGEHYVVQSNL
+253 LIKGEHYVVQANL

-288 IIDSKVSLTSY
+288 IIDSKVSLTAY
-299 LDYTRAETD
+299 LDYTRAETEA
-308 IERKSAMA
+308 ERTSAMT

-330 SKEYQRLIDCTPDFV
+330 RKEYHRLLDCTPDFV

-361 SRDDLWLEAYNRKVI
+361 CRDDLWLEAYNRKVI
-376 ISSPT
+376 LSSPT
-381 NLFAMLKLIDDLWQR
+381 NLFAMLKLVDDLWQR
-396 DHRNRSTER
+396 DNRNRSTER
-405 IAKLGVKLYD
+405 IAQLGTKLYD

-421 GALEGVGKGLNDAKV
+421 GALEGVGKGLGDAQR

-465 PKKLLNP
+465 PKKLLNS
-472 NLLDEA
+472 NLLDA
-478 DDATAEGEN
+478 AEDSSGEQVG

>member
-1 MGKDTHI
+1 
-8 FSKNIVIFAKLIPK
+8 
-22 SMNIAVIISFSLVIV
+22 MNIALIISFSLIVV
-37 LLLVALIYSRRE
+37 LLLAALIYSRRE

-55 ETATEREAARREA
+55 ETVAERDAARRDA
-68 DEQESKVEELQNRI
+68 DEMTARAEELQSRI
-82 VALTAERG
+82 LDLTAEKG
-90 EAQTEAERRAVRIEA
+90 EVQTEAERRAVRIEA

-115 AAEQEREELREQQRL
+115 AFEQEREQEREQQRST
-130 ATEQHKVESE
+130 AEQQKSEME
-140 QMQKT
+140 QMQKA

-160 KSRLFRQTN
+160 KSRVFRQTN

-179 FRDNIADF
+179 FRDNITDF
-187 KLRVET
+187 RLRVES

-204 LKNELKNLMELNRR
+204 LKNELKNLMDLNRR

-253 LIRGEHYVVQSNL
+253 LIKGEHYVVQANL

-277 VILNLPEGKRV
+277 VILNLPDGKRV
-288 IIDSKVSLTSY
+288 IIDSKVSLTAY
-299 LDYTRAETD
+299 LDYTRAENDADRT
-308 IERKSAMA
+308 SAMT

-330 SKEYQRLIDCTPDFV
+330 RKEYHRLLDCTPDFV

-361 SRDDLWLEAYNRKVI
+361 CRDDLWLEAYNRKVI
-376 ISSPT
+376 LSSPT
-381 NLFAMLKLIDDLWQR
+381 NLFAMLKLVDDLWQR
-396 DHRNRSTER
+396 DNRNRSTER
-405 IAKLGVKLYD
+405 IAQLGTKLYD

-421 GALEGVGKGLNDAKV
+421 GALEGVGKGLGEAQRN
-436 SYDEAYK
+436 YDEAYR
-443 RLTSGND
+443 RLTTGND

-465 PKKLLNP
+465 PKKLLNS
-472 NLLDEA
+472 NLLDA
-478 DDATAEGEN
+478 AEDQAE

>member
-1 MGKDTHI
+1 
-8 FSKNIVIFAKLIPK
+8 
-22 SMNIAVIISFSLVIV
+22 MNIALIISFSLIVV
-37 LLLVALIYSRRE
+37 LLLAALIYSRRE

-55 ETATEREAARREA
+55 ETVAERDAARRDA
-68 DEQESKVEELQNRI
+68 DEMTARAEELQSRI
-82 VALTAERG
+82 LELIAEKG
-90 EAQTEAERRAVRIEA
+90 EVQTEAERREVRIEA

-115 AAEQEREELREQQRL
+115 AFEQEREQQREQQRST
-130 ATEQHKVESE
+130 AEQQKSEME
-140 QMQKT
+140 QMQKA

-160 KSRLFRQTN
+160 KSRVFRQTN

-179 FRDNIADF
+179 FRDNITDF
-187 KLRVET
+187 RLRVES

-204 LKNELKNLMELNRR
+204 LKNELKNLMDLNRR

-253 LIRGEHYVVQSNL
+253 LIKGEHYVVQANL

-277 VILNLPEGKRV
+277 VILNLPDGKRV
-288 IIDSKVSLTSY
+288 IIDSKVSLTAY
-299 LDYTRAETD
+299 LDYTRAD
-308 IERKSAMA
+308 NDADRASAIA

-330 SKEYQRLIDCTPDFV
+330 RKEYHRLLDCTPDFV

-361 SRDDLWLEAYNRKVI
+361 CRDDLWLEAYNRKVI
-376 ISSPT
+376 LSSPT
-381 NLFAMLKLIDDLWQR
+381 NLFAMLKLVDDLWQR
-396 DHRNRSTER
+396 DNRNRSTER
-405 IAKLGVKLYD
+405 IAQLGVKLYD

-421 GALEGVGKGLNDAKV
+421 GALEGVGKGLGDAQR
-436 SYDEAYK
+436 SYDEAYR
-443 RLTSGND
+443 RLTTGND

-465 PKKLLNP
+465 PKKLLNS
-472 NLLDEA
+472 NLLDA
-478 DDATAEGEN
+478 AEDQTE

>member
-1 MGKDTHI
+1 
-8 FSKNIVIFAKLIPK
+8 
-22 SMNIAVIISFSLVIV
+22 MNIALIISFSLVAV

-55 ETATEREAARREA
+55 ETATEREVARREA
-68 DEQESKVEELQNRI
+68 DEQAARAEELQRRI
-82 VALTAERG
+82 VELTAEKG
-90 EAQTEAERRAVRIEA
+90 EVQTEAERRAVRIEA

-115 AAEQEREELREQQRL
+115 AFEQEREQEREQQR
-130 ATEQHKVESE
+130 ATAEQQRAE
-140 QMQKT
+140 QEQLQKT

-160 KSRLFRQTN
+160 KSRVFRQTN

-179 FRDNIADF
+179 FRDNITDF
-187 KLRVET
+187 RLRVES

-198 VERHGA
+198 LERHGA
-204 LKNELKNLMELNRR
+204 LKNELKNLMDLNRR

-253 LIRGEHYVVQSNL
+253 LIKGEHYVVQANL

-288 IIDSKVSLTSY
+288 IIDSKVSLTAY
-299 LDYTRAETD
+299 LDYTRAETEA
-308 IERKSAMA
+308 ERASAMT

-330 SKEYQRLIDCTPDFV
+330 RKEYHRLLDCTPDFV

-361 SRDDLWLEAYNRKVI
+361 CRDDLWLEAYNRKVI
-376 ISSPT
+376 LSSPT
-381 NLFAMLKLIDDLWQR
+381 NLFAMLKLVDDLWQR
-396 DHRNRSTER
+396 DNRNRSTER
-405 IAKLGVKLYD
+405 IAQLGTKLYD

-421 GALEGVGKGLNDAKV
+421 GALEGVGKGLGDAQR

-465 PKKLLNP
+465 PKKLLNS
-472 NLLDEA
+472 NLLDA
-478 DDATAEGEN
+478 AEDSSGEQVE

>member
-1 MGKDTHI
+1 
-8 FSKNIVIFAKLIPK
+8 
-22 SMNIAVIISFSLVIV
+22 MNIALIISFSLVAV

-49 LRLSRA
+49 LRLSRT
-55 ETATEREAARREA
+55 ETATEREVARREA
-68 DEQESKVEELQNRI
+68 DEQAARAEELQQRI
-82 VALTAERG
+82 VELTAEKG
-90 EAQTEAERRAVRIEA
+90 EAQTESERRAVRIEA

-115 AAEQEREELREQQRL
+115 AFEQEREQEREQQR
-130 ATEQHKVESE
+130 ATAEQQRAE
-140 QMQKT
+140 QEQLQKT

-160 KSRLFRQTN
+160 KSRVFRQTN

-179 FRDNIADF
+179 FRDNITDF
-187 KLRVET
+187 RLRVES

-198 VERHGA
+198 LERHGA
-204 LKNELKNLMELNRR
+204 LKNELKNLMDLNRR

-253 LIRGEHYVVQSNL
+253 LIKGEHYVVQANL

-288 IIDSKVSLTSY
+288 IIDSKVSLTAY
-299 LDYTRAETD
+299 LDYTRAETEA
-308 IERKSAMA
+308 ERASAMA

-330 SKEYQRLIDCTPDFV
+330 RKEYHRLLDCTPDFV

-361 SRDDLWLEAYNRKVI
+361 CRDDLWLEAYNRKVI
-376 ISSPT
+376 LSSPT
-381 NLFAMLKLIDDLWQR
+381 NLFAMLKLVDDLWQR
-396 DHRNRSTER
+396 DNRNRSTER
-405 IAKLGVKLYD
+405 IAQLGTKLYD

-421 GALEGVGKGLNDAKV
+421 GALEGVGKGLGDAQR

-465 PKKLLNP
+465 PKKLLNS
-472 NLLDEA
+472 NLLDV
-478 DDATAEGEN
+478 AEDSSGEQVE

>member
-1 MGKDTHI
+1 
-8 FSKNIVIFAKLIPK
+8 
-22 SMNIAVIISFSLVIV
+22 MNIALIISFSLVAV

-55 ETATEREAARREA
+55 ETATEREVARREA
-68 DEQESKVEELQNRI
+68 DEQAARAEELQRRI
-82 VALTAERG
+82 VELTAEKG
-90 EAQTEAERRAVRIEA
+90 EVQTEAERRAVRIEA

-115 AAEQEREELREQQRL
+115 AFEQEREQEREQQR
-130 ATEQHKVESE
+130 ATAEQQRAE
-140 QMQKT
+140 QEQLQKT

-160 KSRLFRQTN
+160 KSRVFRQTN

-179 FRDNIADF
+179 FRDNITDF
-187 KLRVET
+187 RLRVES

-198 VERHGA
+198 LERHGA
-204 LKNELKNLMELNRR
+204 LKNELKNLMDLNRR
-218 ITDETNNLTEAIRGN
+218 ITDETNNLSEAIRGN

-253 LIRGEHYVVQSNL
+253 LIKGEHYVVQANL

-288 IIDSKVSLTSY
+288 IIDSKVSLTAY
-299 LDYTRAETD
+299 LDYTRAETEA
-308 IERKSAMA
+308 ERASAMT

-330 SKEYQRLIDCTPDFV
+330 RKEYHRLLDCTPDFV

-361 SRDDLWLEAYNRKVI
+361 CRDDLWLEAYNRKVI
-376 ISSPT
+376 LSSPT
-381 NLFAMLKLIDDLWQR
+381 NLFAMLKLVDDLWQR
-396 DHRNRSTER
+396 DNRNRSTER
-405 IAKLGVKLYD
+405 IAQLGTKLYD

-421 GALEGVGKGLNDAKV
+421 GALEGVGKGLGDAQR

-465 PKKLLNP
+465 PKKLLNS
-472 NLLDEA
+472 NLLDA
-478 DDATAEGEN
+478 AEDSSEEQVG

>member
-1 MGKDTHI
+1 
-8 FSKNIVIFAKLIPK
+8 
-22 SMNIAVIISFSLVIV
+22 MNIALIISFSLVAV

-55 ETATEREAARREA
+55 ETATEREVARREA
-68 DEQESKVEELQNRI
+68 DEQAARAEELQRRI
-82 VALTAERG
+82 VELTAEKG
-90 EAQTEAERRAVRIEA
+90 EAQTESERRAVRIEA

-115 AAEQEREELREQQRL
+115 AFEQEREQEREQQR
-130 ATEQHKVESE
+130 ATAEQQRAE
-140 QMQKT
+140 QEQLQKT

-160 KSRLFRQTN
+160 KSRVFRQTN

-179 FRDNIADF
+179 FRDNITDF
-187 KLRVET
+187 RLRVES

-198 VERHGA
+198 LERHGA
-204 LKNELKNLMELNRR
+204 LKNELKNLMDLNRR

-253 LIRGEHYVVQSNL
+253 LIKGEHYVVQANL

-288 IIDSKVSLTSY
+288 IIDSKVSLTAY
-299 LDYTRAETD
+299 LDYTRAETEA
-308 IERKSAMA
+308 ERASAMT

-330 SKEYQRLIDCTPDFV
+330 RKEYHRLLDCTPDFV

-361 SRDDLWLEAYNRKVI
+361 CRDDLWLEAYNRKVI
-376 ISSPT
+376 LSSPT
-381 NLFAMLKLIDDLWQR
+381 NLFAMLKLVDDLWQR
-396 DHRNRSTER
+396 DNRNRSTER
-405 IAKLGVKLYD
+405 IAQLGTKLYD

-421 GALEGVGKGLNDAKV
+421 GALEGVGKGLGDAQR

-465 PKKLLNP
+465 PKKLLNS
-472 NLLDEA
+472 NLLDA
-478 DDATAEGEN
+478 AEDSSGELVG

>member
-1 MGKDTHI
+1 
-8 FSKNIVIFAKLIPK
+8 
-22 SMNIAVIISFSLVIV
+22 MNIALIISFSIVVV

-49 LRLSRA
+49 LRQSRA
-55 ETATEREAARREA
+55 ETATEREVARREA
-68 DEQESKVEELQNRI
+68 DEQAARAEELQERI
-82 VALTAERG
+82 VELTAAKG

-115 AAEQEREELREQQRL
+115 AFEQEREQEREQQR
-130 ATEQHKVESE
+130 ATAEQQKSEME
-140 QMQKT
+140 QMQKA

-160 KSRLFRQTN
+160 KSRVFRQTN

-179 FRDNIADF
+179 FRDNITDF
-187 KLRVET
+187 RLRVES

-204 LKNELKNLMELNRR
+204 LKNELKNLMDLNRR

-253 LIRGEHYVVQSNL
+253 LIKGEHYVVQANL

-277 VILNLPEGKRV
+277 VILNLPDGKRV
-288 IIDSKVSLTSY
+288 IIDSKVSLTAY
-299 LDYTRAETD
+299 LDYTRAENDADRT
-308 IERKSAMA
+308 SAMT

-330 SKEYQRLIDCTPDFV
+330 RKEYHRLLDCTPDFV

-361 SRDDLWLEAYNRKVI
+361 CRDDLWLEAYNRKVI
-376 ISSPT
+376 LSSPT
-381 NLFAMLKLIDDLWQR
+381 NLFAMLKLVDDLWQR
-396 DHRNRSTER
+396 DNRNRSTER
-405 IAKLGVKLYD
+405 IAQLGTKLYD

-421 GALEGVGKGLNDAKV
+421 GALEGVGKGLGEAQRN
-436 SYDEAYK
+436 YDEAYR
-443 RLTSGND
+443 RLTTGND

-465 PKKLLNP
+465 PKKLLNS
-472 NLLDEA
+472 NLLDA
-478 DDATAEGEN
+478 AEDQAE

>member
-1 MGKDTHI
+1 
-8 FSKNIVIFAKLIPK
+8 
-22 SMNIAVIISFSLVIV
+22 MNIALIISFSLIVV
-37 LLLVALIYSRRE
+37 LLLAALIYSRRE

-55 ETATEREAARREA
+55 ETVAERDAARRDA
-68 DEQESKVEELQNRI
+68 DEMTARAEELQSRI
-82 VALTAERG
+82 LELTAEKG
-90 EAQTEAERRAVRIEA
+90 EVQTEAERREVRIEA

-115 AAEQEREELREQQRL
+115 AFEKEREQQRST
-130 ATEQHKVESE
+130 AEQQKSEME
-140 QMQKT
+140 QMQKA

-160 KSRLFRQTN
+160 KSRVFRQTN

-179 FRDNIADF
+179 FRDNITDF
-187 KLRVET
+187 RLRVES

-204 LKNELKNLMELNRR
+204 LKNELKNLMDLNRR

-253 LIRGEHYVVQSNL
+253 LIKGEHYVVQANL

-277 VILNLPEGKRV
+277 VILNLPDGKRV
-288 IIDSKVSLTSY
+288 IIDSKVSLTAY
-299 LDYTRAETD
+299 LDYTRAD
-308 IERKSAMA
+308 NDADRASAMA

-330 SKEYQRLIDCTPDFV
+330 RKEYHRLLDCTPDFV

-361 SRDDLWLEAYNRKVI
+361 CRDDLWLEAYNRKVI
-376 ISSPT
+376 LSSPT
-381 NLFAMLKLIDDLWQR
+381 NLFAMLKLVDDLWQR
-396 DHRNRSTER
+396 DSRNRSTER
-405 IAKLGVKLYD
+405 IAQLGVKLYD

-421 GALEGVGKGLNDAKV
+421 GALESVGKGLGDAQR
-436 SYDEAYK
+436 SYDEAYR
-443 RLTSGND
+443 RLTTGND

-465 PKKLLNP
+465 PKKLLNS
-472 NLLDEA
+472 NLLDA
-478 DDATAEGEN
+478 AEDQTE

>member
-1 MGKDTHI
+1 
-8 FSKNIVIFAKLIPK
+8 
-22 SMNIAVIISFSLVIV
+22 MNIALIISFSLVAV

-55 ETATEREAARREA
+55 ETATEREVARREA
-68 DEQESKVEELQNRI
+68 DEQAARAEELQRRI
-82 VALTAERG
+82 VELTAEKG
-90 EAQTEAERRAVRIEA
+90 EVQTEAERRAVRIEA

-115 AAEQEREELREQQRL
+115 AFEQEREQEREQQR
-130 ATEQHKVESE
+130 ATAEQQRAE
-140 QMQKT
+140 QEQLQKT

-160 KSRLFRQTN
+160 KSRVFRQTN

-179 FRDNIADF
+179 FRDNITDF
-187 KLRVET
+187 RLRVES

-198 VERHGA
+198 LERHGA
-204 LKNELKNLMELNRR
+204 LKNELKNLMDLNRR

-253 LIRGEHYVVQSNL
+253 LIKGEHYVVQANL

-288 IIDSKVSLTSY
+288 IIDSKVSLTAY
-299 LDYTRAETD
+299 LDYTRAETEA
-308 IERKSAMA
+308 ERASAMA

-330 SKEYQRLIDCTPDFV
+330 RKEYHRLLDCTPDFV

-361 SRDDLWLEAYNRKVI
+361 CRDDLWLEAYNRKVI
-376 ISSPT
+376 LSSPT
-381 NLFAMLKLIDDLWQR
+381 NLFAMLKLVDDLWQR
-396 DHRNRSTER
+396 DNRNRSTER
-405 IAKLGVKLYD
+405 IAQLGTKLYD

-421 GALEGVGKGLNDAKV
+421 GALEGVGKGLGDAQR

-465 PKKLLNP
+465 PKKLLNS
-472 NLLDEA
+472 NLLDA
-478 DDATAEGEN
+478 AEDSSGEQVG

>member
-1 MGKDTHI
+1 
-8 FSKNIVIFAKLIPK
+8 
-22 SMNIAVIISFSLVIV
+22 MNIALIISFSIVVV

-49 LRLSRA
+49 LRQSRA
-55 ETATEREAARREA
+55 ETATEREVARREA
-68 DEQESKVEELQNRI
+68 DEQAARAEELQERI
-82 VALTAERG
+82 VELTAAKG
-90 EAQTEAERRAVRIEA
+90 EAQTESERRAVRIEA
-105 LETRLADQQR
+105 LEARLEDQQR
-115 AAEQEREELREQQRL
+115 AFEQEREEQREQQRV
-130 ATEQHKVESE
+130 AAEQQRAEQEQLQKV
-140 QMQKT
+140 
-145 MQEQFRNLANDILEE
+145 MQEQFRNLASDILEE
-160 KSRLFRQTN
+160 KSRVFRQTN

-253 LIRGEHYVVQSNL
+253 LIKGEHYVVQANL
-266 KDEEG
+266 KDEAG

-288 IIDSKVSLTSY
+288 VIDSKVSLTAY

-308 IERKSAMA
+308 VERTSAMT

-330 SKEYQRLIDCTPDFV
+330 RKEYQRLLDCTPDFV
-345 LMFIPIESAFL
+345 LMFVPIESAFL

-361 SRDDLWLEAYNRKVI
+361 CRDDLWLEAYNRKVI
-376 ISSPT
+376 LSSPT
-381 NLFAMLKLIDDLWQR
+381 NLFAMLKLVDDMWQR
-396 DHRNRSTER
+396 DNRNRSTER
-405 IAKLGVKLYD
+405 IVQLGVKLYD

-421 GALEGVGKGLNDAKV
+421 GALEGVGKGLGEAQRN
-436 SYDEAYK
+436 YDEAYK

-465 PKKLLNP
+465 PKKLLNA
-472 NLLDEA
+472 NLLDA
-478 DDATAEGEN
+478 AEESAEESSESAES